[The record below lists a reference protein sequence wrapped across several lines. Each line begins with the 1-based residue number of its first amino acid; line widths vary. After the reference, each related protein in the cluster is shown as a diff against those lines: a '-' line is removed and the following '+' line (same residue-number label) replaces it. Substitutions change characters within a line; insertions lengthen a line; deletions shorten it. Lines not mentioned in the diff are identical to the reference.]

1 MFLGYA
7 FSNSYRLEIST
18 FIILL
23 FNPYALLDISFQ
35 LSFGGTIGI
44 VTFVELLYNIR
55 LKKKGITKKK
65 DMKVQESVTKKQEKK
80 YSVFIYKIL
89 IYVEQTMI
97 MSLAANIVITPI
109 MLYNFSSLSLVFIIS
124 NLSVTPFFA

>member
-1 MFLGYA
+1 MKKSDTFNNLG
-7 FSNSYRLEIST
+7 ISA

-55 LKKKGITKKK
+55 LKRKGITKRK
-65 DMKVQESVTKKQEKK
+65 DQEEKK
-80 YSVFIYKIL
+80 WKDTRKEI
-89 IYVEQTMI
+89 
-97 MSLAANIVITPI
+97 
-109 MLYNFSSLSLVFIIS
+109 
-124 NLSVTPFFA
+124 

>member
-1 MFLGYA
+1 MFLLFFMFLAGGSPSIVRA
-7 FSNSYRLEIST
+7 CIMAILNLVAEMLFEKSDTFNNLGISA

-55 LKKKGITKKK
+55 LKRKGITKRK
-65 DMKVQESVTKKQEKK
+65 DQEEKMER
-80 YSVFIYKIL
+80 YK
-89 IYVEQTMI
+89 EG
-97 MSLAANIVITPI
+97 NIVNSHTK
-109 MLYNFSSLSLVFIIS
+109 F
-124 NLSVTPFFA
+124 